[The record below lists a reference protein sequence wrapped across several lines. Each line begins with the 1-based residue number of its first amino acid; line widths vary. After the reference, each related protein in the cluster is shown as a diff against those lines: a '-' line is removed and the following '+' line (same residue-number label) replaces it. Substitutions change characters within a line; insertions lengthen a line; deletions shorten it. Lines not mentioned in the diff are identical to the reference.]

1 MQRPMTPCLSLGVPK
16 LNKVTGDGTI
26 KRDLTKNPDVGAQM
40 RCS

>member
-1 MQRPMTPCLSLGVPK
+1 MQRPVTPHLSLRVSK

-26 KRDLTKNPDVGAQM
+26 KRDFTKNPDAGAQM